1 MVQRWYVEC
10 PTCGKIYQIKIQV
23 DRNIGIYE
31 WPISFECQNCGEIL
45 EYTYSPKGF
54 RPKAKSFE
62 PSPSDPPITTIGYS
76 SSLPITDDLYLKDLD
91 YLQSMALSSP
101 FINLSS
107 HGPFAMEEISAFDG
121 FLQRMQD
128 NLLPYKGVL
137 KALLP
142 ILKKGNVKA
151 FSKKLADFFGK
162 KNYKDLSST
171 QEVYDTY
178 FELLEKSYHNMIP
191 PRYEEDYFQKYVK
204 PLRDYLDK
212 VTANDVKQIKDKLDE
227 SGKISIWYKEKALP
241 YIAQMADEIQKFI
254 SSIIYAS
261 AGVGNVKSRG
271 DLKVVTI
278 SFDDAVDKYE
288 EGYEIFANGLK
299 IIAGLNNIVE
309 NGNINTFT
317 NPKLGGAIGITE
329 FASLS
334 VGKMVEH
341 LENYTTMADYLNGAM
356 NNKIRNASTHNS
368 ITYDPITQEVL
379 CYYNPADQSK
389 VYNTTLMEICWLC
402 YLQLLHI
409 IDATLLARK
418 IVEKGK

>member
-1 MVQRWYVEC
+1 
-10 PTCGKIYQIKIQV
+10 
-23 DRNIGIYE
+23 
-31 WPISFECQNCGEIL
+31 
-45 EYTYSPKGF
+45 
-54 RPKAKSFE
+54 
-62 PSPSDPPITTIGYS
+62 
-76 SSLPITDDLYLKDLD
+76 
-91 YLQSMALSSP
+91 
-101 FINLSS
+101 
-107 HGPFAMEEISAFDG
+107 
-121 FLQRMQD
+121 
-128 NLLPYKGVL
+128 
-137 KALLP
+137 
-142 ILKKGNVKA
+142 
-151 FSKKLADFFGK
+151 
-162 KNYKDLSST
+162 
-171 QEVYDTY
+171 
-178 FELLEKSYHNMIP
+178 
-191 PRYEEDYFQKYVK
+191 
-204 PLRDYLDK
+204 

-227 SGKISIWYKEKALP
+227 SGKISIWYKEKSLP

-288 EGYEIFANGLK
+288 EGYEIFDNGLK